1 MLFQRASDKLFY
13 YQQKFMLKWNVLQLS
28 AVIRTLVGW
37 DVLISCWSWDQ
48 PGLIH
53 VGRDN
58 THQMSIFIHA
68 IQHPSSSDMSGRG
81 ALASRVRF
89 NLQKKG
95 LFFSQFVQLR
105 RIQRKFHFFYSNKCE
120 VKTNA
125 DNKIKVSLKEDSL
138 CSICFISSVSTE
150 QTPA

>member
-1 MLFQRASDKLFY
+1 MKCPP
-13 YQQKFMLKWNVLQLS
+13 
-28 AVIRTLVGW
+28 AVCSHQN
-37 DVLISCWSWDQ
+37 SCWMGCLDFLLELGPAWADSCGQRQYTSDV
-48 PGLIH
+48 H
-53 VGRDN
+53 F
-58 THQMSIFIHA
+58 HSCYSASIFIRH
-68 IQHPSSSDMSGRG
+68 
-81 ALASRVRF
+81 VRKRSAGVESEVQF
-89 NLQKKG
+89 AKKG

-138 CSICFISSVSTE
+138 CSICFISSVSME